1 MGDYA
6 LNKLSNRENSYR
18 IFYQNMQY
26 FFTKMKRDYVIL
38 LFLAIMWDKYFD
50 KCTPAEKAD
59 ILQGIYGKKPAL
71 GDFVAA
77 AQICAKHCPN
87 KKEREELDQFFNE
100 TRSKLVYNRN
110 QEDHKHSLED
120 KENTELINNWLKKAE
135 DAFHFFS
142 TKENGYKYYFLI
154 PQDFEPDVFCARI
167 DENGKVEP
175 IYKKREVFKGRT
187 AESKEKLLYYCIEDP
202 TGKEEVY
209 RLSPFIH
216 YFGREVDGIFTM
228 YSSCVAKT
236 HFLETEART
245 LFDDQISDSSEKN
258 ILSSKICRHT
268 FEIKDF
274 LQPCDDRL
282 FYISSF
288 CNTRINKSSYAQFQ
302 NAVNNS
308 YKYNESVVKTECKKV
323 YSFCKS
329 PYNQIYMIAGAGGLG
344 KTALL
349 LNVVQKIMGGN
360 LSGGKYDKVIFLSAK
375 KQYLVLSEDRKSLE
389 LAEKSCDFLDFEELK
404 YKLALYISEVEP
416 KANMDLEEYIVEEL
430 NSQKRSVL
438 LMLDD
443 LDSLGKDGQD
453 KILEF
458 LSKISPMRLKTI
470 ITTRSVDRVGN
481 SGLILERLDE
491 EKCAE
496 FLRWFVQ
503 NNIPNMIV
511 QFEDYLKSEEYK
523 KSLAAVSQ
531 GIPIL
536 IEKWAEMSKYGEQ
549 YIEIGKRK
557 VFTKRD
563 SIRYLYNTTID
574 NLDAKSM
581 QLIYVMSKIN
591 KLTEQKEFEQDFL
604 YFISSVEDM
613 NELEVCLKRLID
625 TCFLMG
631 KGHGRYE
638 LFDFDYDYVKL
649 DDYGYYQA
657 PFYQAVFLK
666 FTYENVGYVSRN
678 TIDILLEGI
687 EEVKVRDKAVAVLL
701 DKLTGE
707 KGMSYC
713 NMIQFKRIQALSEAK
728 DTVGEEE
735 QTIALLLGDWNAECF
750 EPAKMKM
757 VFKRLEQDS
766 KSADAALKVFEKLVN
781 VCLEKMESILI
792 NDEDPAKEFKTMYAF
807 WDLLQK
813 FKLLEKEEEVKALKR
828 KFREIFEETFEDV

>member
-6 LNKLSNRENSYR
+6 LNKLINKENSYR

-50 KCTPAEKAD
+50 KCTPGEKAD

-77 AQICAKHCPN
+77 AQMCAKYCPD
-87 KKEREELDQFFNE
+87 KKERTELYAFFNE
-100 TRSKLVYNRN
+100 TRTSLVFNRN

-135 DAFHFFS
+135 DTFHFFS
-142 TKENGYKYYFLI
+142 TKDNGYKYYFLI
-154 PQDFEPDVFCARI
+154 PQDYEPDVFCARI

-187 AESKEKLLYYCIEDP
+187 AESKDKLLYYCIQDP
-202 TGKEEVY
+202 NGKEEVY

-228 YSSCVAKT
+228 YSSCIART
-236 HFLETEART
+236 HSLETEART
-245 LFDDQISDSSEKN
+245 LFDDQISDTSEKN

-274 LQPCDDRL
+274 LQPCNDRF

-308 YKYNESVVKTECKKV
+308 YKYNESVVQTECKKV

-349 LNVVQKIMGGN
+349 LNVVQKIMGAN
-360 LSGGKYDKVIFLSAK
+360 LSGVKYDKVIFLSAK

-389 LAEKSCDFLDFEELK
+389 LAEKNCDFSDFEGLK
-404 YKLALYISEVEP
+404 YKLALYISETEP
-416 KANMDLEEYIVEEL
+416 DEDVDLDTYIVQEL
-430 NSQKRSVL
+430 EAQRQSIL

-453 KILEF
+453 QIMEF
-458 LSKISPMRLKTI
+458 LAKISPMRLKTI

-491 EKCAE
+491 AKCAD
-496 FLRWFVQ
+496 FLRWFVE
-503 NNIPNMIV
+503 NNIPNMTV
-511 QFEDYLKSEEYK
+511 QFEDYLKSDEYK

-563 SIRYLYNTTID
+563 SIRYLYNTTIN
-574 NLDAKSM
+574 NLDEKSM

-591 KLTEQKEFEQDFL
+591 KLTKQKDFDQDFL
-604 YFISSVEDM
+604 YFVSSVENM
-613 NELEVCLKRLID
+613 SELEVSLKRLID
-625 TCFLMG
+625 TCLLMG
-631 KGHGRYE
+631 KGNGRYE
-638 LFDFDYDYVKL
+638 LFDFEYDYVKL
-649 DDYGYYQA
+649 SDYGYYQT
-657 PFYQAVFLK
+657 PFYQEVFPK
-666 FTYENVGYVSRN
+666 FTYENTGYVSRN
-678 TIDILLEGI
+678 TIDLFLDGLEKLD
-687 EEVKVRDKAVAVLL
+687 VMDKGSTILL

-707 KGMSYC
+707 KGMSCC
-713 NMIQFKRIQALSEAK
+713 NMLQFKRIQALLEAK
-728 DTVGEEE
+728 DTVEEEE
-735 QTIALLLGDWNAECF
+735 QMIALLLGDWNKECF
-750 EPAKMKM
+750 EPAKMKK
-757 VFKRLEQDS
+757 VFRKLEEDS
-766 KSADAALKVFEKLVN
+766 ENAEVKLKVFEMLIN
-781 VCLEKMESILI
+781 ACLRKMESILA
-792 NDEDPAKEFKTMYAF
+792 NDEDPAKEFKTMYDF
-807 WDLLQK
+807 WNLLQS
-813 FKLLEKEEEVKALKR
+813 FKLSEKTTEVKELKAE
-828 KFREIFEETFEDV
+828 FRETFEETFEDV